1 MTTYLI
7 TYIVLNDRGAVVK
20 SGKMKVRNCEG
31 DSHARNKIRKHLSDV
46 HWDFHRLS
54 ITSVE
59 EVIPTRPSGGFDSI
73 LDDLFGSQNPFK

>member
-7 TYIVLNDRGAVVK
+7 SYIVTNDRGYVVK
-20 SGKMKVRNCEG
+20 SGRMKVRNCEG
-31 DSHARNKIRKHLSDV
+31 ESHARNKIRKHLSDV

-59 EVIPTRPSGGFDSI
+59 EVIHPRPSGGFDSM
-73 LDDLFGSQNPFK
+73 LDDIFGPQNPFK